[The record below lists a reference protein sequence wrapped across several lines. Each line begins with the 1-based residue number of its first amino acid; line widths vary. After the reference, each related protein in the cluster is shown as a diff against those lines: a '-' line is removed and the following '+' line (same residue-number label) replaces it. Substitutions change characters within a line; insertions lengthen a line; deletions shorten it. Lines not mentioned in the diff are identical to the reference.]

1 MFHYDL
7 EAHLNT
13 DMCGWDGGDCC
24 PSTCRMPDESDCD
37 NVVYDCLD
45 PDADDSG
52 VVSDCTAS
60 VPSWI
65 GDGYCDNN
73 MNDASS
79 AYEYNNPACNWDG
92 GDCCT
97 DTCEAGLYDC
107 SQGDFYCNDPSNV
120 DFGTVNG
127 QAVDNGGDDVF
138 GGDNNSVLIGAIVGG
153 VVVLVIIIVVV
164 VVVVSRQKTR
174 STENRSSTYAT
185 HTSRPTTMIRAVEVD
200 VDDTKPGFS
209 Q

>member
-79 AYEYNNPACNWDG
+79 AYEYVSHAPRCVSSVVAMHHILSTNKFFHLN
-92 GDCCT
+92 
-97 DTCEAGLYDC
+97 L
-107 SQGDFYCNDPSNV
+107 
-120 DFGTVNG
+120 
-127 QAVDNGGDDVF
+127 AVPQV
-138 GGDNNSVLIGAIVGG
+138 
-153 VVVLVIIIVVV
+153 
-164 VVVVSRQKTR
+164 Q
-174 STENRSSTYAT
+174 
-185 HTSRPTTMIRAVEVD
+185 
-200 VDDTKPGFS
+200 
-209 Q
+209 